1 MIEFTNVRADF
12 PIYNSSS
19 RSLKKA
25 VLNIATGGKIVS
37 SDRSHVVIRAID
49 NISFKVAEGERVGLV
64 GPNGAGKSTLLRLL
78 AGVYKPTAG
87 NIEVQGSVKSLI
99 DIGLGIDNEA
109 TGRQN
114 IFLSAALMDIPRST
128 IESNIDEIIEFSDL
142 GQYIDMPVRTYSSGM
157 HLRLAFS
164 VTTFMSSDVL
174 LMDEWLSVGDA
185 GFRKRAEAKMNNLIE
200 QSKILVVASHSKELL
215 EKTCTRIIW
224 LEHGA
229 IKMDGGVNEVLAQY

>member
-114 IFLSAALMDIPRST
+114 IFLRAALMDIPRST

-157 HLRLAFS
+157 RLRLAFS

>member
-114 IFLSAALMDIPRST
+114 IFLRAALMDIPRST

-157 HLRLAFS
+157 LLRLAFS

>member
-87 NIEVQGSVKSLI
+87 NIEVQGSVKSLF

-114 IFLSAALMDIPRST
+114 IFLRAALMDIPRST

>member
-114 IFLSAALMDIPRST
+114 IFLRAALMDIPRST

-215 EKTCTRIIW
+215 EKICTRIIW

>member
-78 AGVYKPTAG
+78 VGVYKPTAG

-99 DIGLGIDNEA
+99 DIGLEIDNEA

-114 IFLSAALMDIPRST
+114 IFLRAALMDIPRST

-215 EKTCTRIIW
+215 EKICTRIIW